1 MIIHNICDK
10 LFILFIGK
18 FILRRKLMGR
28 TMKSVFISL
37 ILLMMFTCNVEAAS
51 IRLSRKKLSIK
62 VGQTVTLKV
71 RGAKKKKVKWKLT
84 NKNIVKLNNKGK
96 ITGIKVGKTTV
107 IARIGKKSLRCQVSV
122 RKIASKMT
130 AAQRY
135 AIESAKSYLSFMAF
149 SKEGL
154 KSQLRYEKYSEKDAQ
169 YAVDHCGAD
178 WYEQAYKCA
187 KGYMEDNSLS
197 RSELI
202 DQLIYEG
209 YSPEQA
215 IYGVNRVLWC
225 E

>member
-1 MIIHNICDK
+1 
-10 LFILFIGK
+10 
-18 FILRRKLMGR
+18 
-28 TMKSVFISL
+28 
-37 ILLMMFTCNVEAAS
+37 
-51 IRLSRKKLSIK
+51 
-62 VGQTVTLKV
+62 
-71 RGAKKKKVKWKLT
+71 
-84 NKNIVKLNNKGK
+84 
-96 ITGIKVGKTTV
+96 
-107 IARIGKKSLRCQVSV
+107 VSV
-122 RKIASKMT
+122 RKKVSKMT

-215 IYGVNRVLWC
+215 IYGVNRVFR
-225 E
+225 

>member
-1 MIIHNICDK
+1 M
-10 LFILFIGK
+10 
-18 FILRRKLMGR
+18 
-28 TMKSVFISL
+28 
-37 ILLMMFTCNVEAAS
+37 
-51 IRLSRKKLSIK
+51 
-62 VGQTVTLKV
+62 
-71 RGAKKKKVKWKLT
+71 KKVL
-84 NKNIVKLNNKGK
+84 IESQYLYQYQYPEKGV
-96 ITGIKVGKTTV
+96 TVGGT
-107 IARIGKKSLRCQVSV
+107 
-122 RKIASKMT
+122 
-130 AAQRY
+130 QRY

-215 IYGVNRVLWC
+215 IYGVNRVFR
-225 E
+225 